1 MANEKSNLL
10 LLVSCLLFTVIL
22 AHSLIDKPR
31 YNGFKIITFSEVAV
45 VFSGLHQGK
54 GKKMKIFEA
63 CTALFEGLGLMN
75 FLNP

>member
-54 GKKMKIFEA
+54 GKK
-63 CTALFEGLGLMN
+63 
-75 FLNP
+75 

>member
-31 YNGFKIITFSEVAV
+31 YNGFKIITSEVAV

-54 GKKMKIFEA
+54 GKK
-63 CTALFEGLGLMN
+63 
-75 FLNP
+75 